1 MYPRVIMI
9 ALRRKIISA
18 RDTPPPVMTA
28 AVHFTIGGR
37 SVDDRRRQGAL
48 VQRHAQPA
56 SIINIMTNVPL
67 SSTTGNGFRLRN
79 LSIHD

>member
-28 AVHFTIGGR
+28 AVHFTIGRGPLGQERAHCGR
-37 SVDDRRRQGAL
+37 
-48 VQRHAQPA
+48 RH
-56 SIINIMTNVPL
+56 
-67 SSTTGNGFRLRN
+67 
-79 LSIHD
+79 